1 MFNSYIN
8 YKWPFSIAM
17 LNYQR
22 VSVFVPHRSQK
33 IPREDP
39 TIGLGFLRRS
49 HEILIPSVPLAGW
62 DVAFA
67 AQARLDRRRE
77 MEMFSND
84 INV

>member
-1 MFNSYIN
+1 MAIFHSYVKLPEGICV
-8 YKWPFSIAM
+8 
-17 LNYQR
+17 R
-22 VSVFVPHRSQK
+22 PHRSQK